1 MLSESKHPYPT
12 TSLESCHVRSPAS
25 ASPEGSLQK
34 DSLHSQPEPSIAAL
48 FEARVCSEGGPVL
61 KGNSVLKG
69 RVFQPRRKCHTIN
82 RGFSH

>member
-1 MLSESKHPYPT
+1 MLSGVE
-12 TSLESCHVRSPAS
+12 AS
-25 ASPEGSLQK
+25 RPNHIARKLPRQVSRFGVAGRFPSK

-61 KGNSVLKG
+61 KGNAVLKG
-69 RVFQPRRKCHTIN
+69 RVFQPSRKCHTIN